1 MRRTALIALLLA
13 APIAADA
20 AKRPGLAVMDIRAVQ
35 GVQPGTAT
43 LITDILVT
51 EVSGT
56 RRYDVVS
63 SADISSLLGLEKQKQ
78 LLQCGEDSSCLAEL
92 GGALGVDYLL
102 SGSVGLLGTRL
113 RISLSV
119 QNVKRARVVA
129 RQARF
134 CDANEDALVRA
145 TEETVRALLA
155 EVEGSLAAARAPE
168 PAVAPVEP
176 SPPPKVVPPPPVA
189 KAPPAKVDLT
199 PAPPPPGKATV
210 AATTPVE
217 PRPPEPKGPGLG
229 RRGWGYIVGGAG
241 IVLLAAGGGFDA
253 MAYSAYQDQKD
264 AVAAH
269 DKAAYDSALDSG
281 KSKATL
287 ANVFYGTGVAAL
299 GAGAFLYFT
308 APSGAQVSVT
318 PTDGGAVLSFGG
330 VLP

>member
-13 APIAADA
+13 APAASEA
-20 AKRPGLAVMDIRAVQ
+20 APKRPGLAVMDIRAVQ

-56 RRYDVVS
+56 RRFDVVS
-63 SADISSLLGLEKQKQ
+63 SADITNLLGLEKQKQ

-102 SGSVGLLGTRL
+102 SGTVGLLGTRL

-119 QNVKRARVVA
+119 QNVRRARVVA

-145 TEETVRALLA
+145 TEETIRAVLA
-155 EVEGSLAAARAPE
+155 DVEASMSAA
-168 PAVAPVEP
+168 PAVAPV
-176 SPPPKVVPPPPVA
+176 VPPP
-189 KAPPAKVDLT
+189 APKPDLS
-199 PAPPPPGKATV
+199 PAPPPPSRPVVVATPKP
-210 AATTPVE
+210 AD
-217 PRPPEPKGPGLG
+217 PPAPKGPGMG
-229 RRGWGYIVGGAG
+229 RRGWAYIVGGAG
-241 IVLLAAGGGFDA
+241 VALLAAGGGFDA

-264 AVAAH
+264 AVAAR
-269 DKAAYDSALDSG
+269 DRSAYDAALDSG
-281 KSKATL
+281 NSKATL

-308 APSGAQVSVT
+308 APSGAQVGVM
-318 PTDGGAVLSFGG
+318 PTDGGAILSFGG